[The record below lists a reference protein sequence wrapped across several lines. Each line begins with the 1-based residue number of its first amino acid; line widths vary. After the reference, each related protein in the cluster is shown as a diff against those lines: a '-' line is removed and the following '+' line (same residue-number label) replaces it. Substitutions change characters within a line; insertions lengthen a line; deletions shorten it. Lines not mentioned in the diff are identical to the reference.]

1 MSDKERIAGYYRCPE
16 AGRLR
21 AATPEEMQQLFDE
34 IERLRKQRDH
44 LRRTIQTF
52 RGEVFRAA
60 AESER
65 RAIAELEADDE

>member
-1 MSDKERIAGYYRCPE
+1 MIDWLNSSDDVLEARRVGYE
-16 AGRLR
+16 LR
-21 AATPEEMQQLFDE
+21 DAELGDE